1 MSKSLPSILI
11 ASDSAEEIKL
21 ITKCL
26 RTAYPGCRVEAM
38 YSAEEV
44 LESAA
49 REEWPV
55 ILLDETLPRQCGFDV
70 LPELKRRAVRSAIIL
85 QAERNDSD
93 VAVHAMR
100 TGADYYIW
108 KKSATYLLE
117 LPTAIREVLEKQDLR
132 TRLDLA
138 NERYR
143 RLIENMTDMV
153 YELDQEG
160 RFVYVSA
167 TVETLLGY
175 STGELVGTHY
185 SKLIHSEDVAK
196 AGQRFN
202 ERRTGARGTRN
213 LELRLLH
220 KDSRDGVAKVIDV
233 EVNAVGLHGP
243 HQRFLGTVGVVQN
256 LEKRKQEQARL
267 QDMGDRLQHAERLKE
282 LGQFI
287 AGIAHELN
295 NPLTS
300 ICGYTDLML
309 GQISD
314 PRLVTQ
320 LKTVA
325 AEAAR
330 AAQIVKELLLFSRP
344 QPVERTSVS
353 ISQAVDRVLS
363 LKAQELAAHAI
374 QTEVRLAEQTPPVL
388 CDEAQ
393 LQQILLN
400 LITNA
405 EHAMW
410 EKDRGGRLII
420 ASQTGHPTDGRR
432 WVDLEV
438 IDSGP
443 GIPSE
448 DRRRIFTPFFTKKK
462 GGQGTG
468 LGLAIVDRLIQE
480 NGGTIEVD
488 NAPGGGARFR
498 LRLQTADR
506 ASQPESPPNPAP
518 STPVRTSSLVAGEGT
533 SAPSPTTALEGK
545 PGTPHIIVVEDERSI
560 RYLISTVLAQ
570 EGYRVT
576 VCENAQQGLQQVR
589 QAMSLRQGTGGYQD
603 PAVILSDF
611 QMPGMNGR
619 EFFAELKRV
628 APDLI
633 RRLVFITGDTM
644 NSEISHL
651 IDQTGNTALAK
662 PFTPGQLVQTVRKA
676 LVSRPPL
683 ASGPSVQ
690 NATLAPSAGRSQ
702 SLPLPPRPPF
712 RNFGGTREVR
722 PAT

>member
-1 MSKSLPSILI
+1 MSKGLTSILV
-11 ASDSAEEIKL
+11 ASDNADEIKL

-26 RTAYPGCRVEAM
+26 RSAYPGCRVEAM

-44 LESAA
+44 LECAA
-49 REEWPV
+49 QEEWPV
-55 ILLDETLPRQCGFDV
+55 ILIDETLPHQGGLDI
-70 LPELKRRAVRSAIIL
+70 LPELKRRAARSAIIV

-93 VAVHAMR
+93 TAVHAMR

-108 KKSATYLLE
+108 KRSSSYLLD
-117 LPTAIREVLEKQDLR
+117 LPIAVREVLEKQDLR

-143 RLIENMTDMV
+143 RLIENMTDLV

-167 TVETLLGY
+167 TVESLLGY
-175 STGELVGTHY
+175 SPGELIGRHY
-185 SKLIHSEDVAK
+185 GDLIHPDDLAR
-196 AGQRFN
+196 ATQRFN
-202 ERRTGARGTRN
+202 ERRTGSRGTRN
-213 LELRLLH
+213 LELRLMH
-220 KDSRDGVAKVIDV
+220 KDSTERVPKTVDV

-243 HQRFLGTVGVVQN
+243 RHRFLGTVGVVQN

-267 QDMGDRLQHAERLKE
+267 QELGDRLQHAERLKE

-309 GQISD
+309 GQVND
-314 PRLVTQ
+314 PRLMTQ

-325 AEAAR
+325 AESAR
-330 AAQIVKELLLFSRP
+330 AAQIVKELLLFARP
-344 QPVERTSVS
+344 QSVERTPVSVT
-353 ISQAVDRVLS
+353 QAVDRALS
-363 LKAQELAAHAI
+363 LKAQDLAGHAI
-374 QTEVRLAEQTPPVL
+374 QVEVRLAEQTPPAL

-400 LITNA
+400 LVTNA

-410 EKDRGGRLII
+410 EKKRGGRLII
-420 ASQTGHPTDGRR
+420 AGRPIQSSDGRP
-432 WVDLEV
+432 WVELEV

-448 DRRRIFTPFFTKKK
+448 DRRRIFAPFFTKKK

-488 NAPGGGARFR
+488 DAPGGGARFR
-498 LRLQTADR
+498 LRLQAADR
-506 ASQPESPPNPAP
+506 PVASSSSPQQSAA
-518 STPVRTSSLVAGEGT
+518 TPGRTATLPPGEGT
-533 SAPSPTTALEGK
+533 PFLATTAVPHHTK
-545 PGTPHIIVVEDERSI
+545 ADAPHIVVVEDERSI

-576 VCENAQQGLQQVR
+576 VCENGHQGLQQVR
-589 QAMSLRQGTGGYQD
+589 QAMSMREGSLECPD

-619 EFFAELKRV
+619 ELFAELKKMP
-628 APDLI
+628 PDVI

-644 NSEISHL
+644 NTDITHL
-651 IDQTGNTALAK
+651 IEQTGNAALAK
-662 PFTPGQLVQTVRKA
+662 PFTPAQLIQTVRKA
-676 LVSRPPL
+676 LASR
-683 ASGPSVQ
+683 AVAG
-690 NATLAPSAGRSQ
+690 GRSEQ
-702 SLPLPPRPPF
+702 NPIRSSVSSRGQTPLPPPIPPL
-712 RNFGGTREVR
+712 RSSSLVRETR
-722 PAT
+722 PAN